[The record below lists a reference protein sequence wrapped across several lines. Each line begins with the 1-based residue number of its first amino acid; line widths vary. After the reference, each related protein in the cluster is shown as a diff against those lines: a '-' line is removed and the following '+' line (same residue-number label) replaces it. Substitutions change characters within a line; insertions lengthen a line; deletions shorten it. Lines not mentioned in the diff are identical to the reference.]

1 MFRMEWNSWEKVGR
15 CKYKVAKKKLV
26 DNRNRNV
33 DEFLWLTFLRTQIVY
48 GTRLSL
54 TFAYKC
60 RIDDAK
66 TVKCFES
73 LEIHSL
79 HFLQKQNRIQM
90 HSFTGSNE
98 KQFYCD
104 TPCASV
110 HKFTNGSVTFTVKWH
125 TKINR
130 PEEKEEEHRR
140 RWKGVENKTHFDVLT
155 HVLLRL
161 SSKHNWIGYIR
172 SCTLDSH
179 KGSSSGSSG
188 NGSDDINIAR
198 TSSYVS
204 HTRMYMASHQY
215 GCEGIKTAF
224 KHTSMHKRSLERTA
238 VW

>member
-172 SCTLDSH
+172 AHWIRTKAAAAAAVATAATTSTSLALLHMSRILVCTWH
-179 KGSSSGSSG
+179 R
-188 NGSDDINIAR
+188 I
-198 TSSYVS
+198 
-204 HTRMYMASHQY
+204 
-215 GCEGIKTAF
+215 
-224 KHTSMHKRSLERTA
+224 SMGVKA
-238 VW
+238 